1 MIAEILSSSR
11 SFSSVD
17 YNERKVS
24 KGVAELLEMK
34 NFGYLQD
41 LGIADAAAMQKFLK
55 DYSAKN
61 DRIIKTQFHV
71 AISCKGS
78 EHTHVELVKV
88 AHQYL
93 DKMGYA
99 KEGQPLLIYAHHDT
113 DNNHIH
119 VITSRVDPQGNK
131 INDSFERVRS
141 QQAIDEIMGVNRDE
155 RLNKAVAN
163 ALSYKFE
170 SIPQFKAILE
180 SSGYECYEEDKDLF
194 IKRSGVVQGKLHIVD
209 IEKKIMKDYLE
220 DKRKK
225 QLKAIM
231 QKYRDMVS
239 DKEELKDVLRKKF
252 GVDLI
257 FIGSKDTPRG
267 YMAVDHKNK
276 AVYKG
281 SSVLPI
287 KSLLLFRD
295 KDERL
300 RRMDAFIDSMLE
312 DNNKLTSLELN
323 GLLWR
328 QFGTY
333 LHNGQVVAGRERI
346 NLPDYI
352 LKTLRRNNKVS
363 WLQSFNPSSQAEREI
378 LCTFGKIKDASLL
391 TVDDSRVKNV
401 SESLST
407 IKRAM
412 NEKASNDVLFTLRSS
427 GITMFKKNGHC
438 YCVDINNRCVFDVTL
453 YGIDLSTLEKGHI
466 RQVMVNGTATHRANN
481 IASGSIARLGSE
493 GKAAD
498 TNREYE
504 VGNRNRYEDIDDERT
519 LKR

>member
-78 EHTHVELVKV
+78 EHTHAELINI

-93 DKMGYA
+93 EKMGYA
-99 KEGQPLLIYAHHDT
+99 KEGQPLLVYGHHDT

-119 VITSRVDPQGNK
+119 VITSRVDPQGKK

-163 ALSYKFE
+163 ALIYKFE

-209 IEKKIMKDYLE
+209 IEKKTMKDYLE

-267 YMAVDHKNK
+267 YMVVDHKNK

-281 SSVLPI
+281 STVLPI

-300 RRMDAFIDSMLE
+300 RRMDAFIDSMFE
-312 DNNKLTSLELN
+312 DNNKLTSIELN
-323 GLLWR
+323 AMLWR

-333 LHNGQVVAGRERI
+333 LHNGQVIAGKDRI

-352 LKTLRRNNKVS
+352 LKTLRRNDKVS
-363 WLQSFNPSSQAEREI
+363 WLQSFNPSSQVEREI
-378 LCTFGKIKDASLL
+378 LCKLGKIKDTSLL
-391 TVDDSRVKNV
+391 TIVDSRTRNV
-401 SESLST
+401 SESIST
-407 IKRAM
+407 IKKAL
-412 NEKASNDVLFTLRSS
+412 NEKTRDDVFSTLRSA
-427 GITMFKKNGHC
+427 GITMFKKDDHY
-438 YCVDINNRCVFDVTL
+438 YCVDINNKCVFDTREH
-453 YGIDLSTLEKGHI
+453 GIDLLIIGKGHNI
-466 RQVMVNGTATHRANN
+466 HNN
-481 IASGSIARLGSE
+481 ETTTEKTSNVTSGRITRLGGE

-498 TNREYE
+498 INREFE
-504 VGNRNRYEDIDDERT
+504 VGSRRKYDDIDDERT